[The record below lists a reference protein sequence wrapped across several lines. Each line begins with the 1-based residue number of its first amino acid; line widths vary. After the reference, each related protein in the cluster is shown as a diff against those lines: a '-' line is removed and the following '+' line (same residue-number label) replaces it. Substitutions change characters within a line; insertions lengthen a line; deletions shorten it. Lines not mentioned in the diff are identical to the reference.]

1 MRKNTK
7 EVTMKAKE
15 QIINF
20 VRHLEEE
27 DDDIARDDYTAGM
40 IAALKW
46 VLAVE
51 NNKRHKRQ

>member
-1 MRKNTK
+1 MRKSTK
-7 EVTMKAKE
+7 EVTMKTQE

-27 DDDIARDDYTAGM
+27 DDDITRDDYTAGM

-46 VLAVE
+46 VLALE
-51 NNKRHKRQ
+51 RKKRHKQQ

>member
-1 MRKNTK
+1 
-7 EVTMKAKE
+7 MKTKE

-46 VLAVE
+46 VLVLG
-51 NNKRHKRQ
+51 NNKRHKQQ

>member
-1 MRKNTK
+1 
-7 EVTMKAKE
+7 MKTKE

-27 DDDIARDDYTAGM
+27 DDDITRDDYTAGM

-46 VLAVE
+46 VLALE
-51 NNKRHKRQ
+51 NKKRHKQQ